1 MLFAVYSK
9 QIRSNGGRYLSV
21 AAFVFNGPI
30 IYSIIPLLDIIRNNL
45 KMIVVGKYQSQLHYV
60 IYIYIYRSANCI
72 RIILINILPA
82 PVEFPRLKII
92 YILLIRC

>member
-45 KMIVVGKYQSQLHYV
+45 KMIVVGKYQSQLHYA
-60 IYIYIYRSANCI
+60 IYIYRSANCM

-82 PVEFPRLKII
+82 PVEFPWLKII